1 MVVEL
6 ARAVWDY
13 FAARLRRPI
22 YLLFLAFAL
31 LLWATGQYVIGDRS
45 LEDLREANRQ
55 VIESLEALSPAGIY
69 TEFQASRDAAE
80 AEAFRNAV
88 ESFRRAVDCDPMT
101 NPSALI
107 DPACRSADAEPS
119 IFDQLLAPFRA
130 MYSSLTGSV
139 SALYDIVS
147 AGGPL
152 TMAVFVLTHGI
163 AFLALTAG
171 LRLVAAIFLTP
182 VLATLLALVLQLL
195 LLILTFAF
203 GAVLALLIGGAGIF
217 GFGLWLMQMFRRAD
231 EIESAHGQLGALAAR
246 PRKRR
251 SGEPGA

>member
-1 MVVEL
+1 MIVEL
-6 ARAVWDY
+6 ARAVWGY
-13 FAARLRRPI
+13 FAERLRRPI
-22 YLLFLAFAL
+22 YLVFLAVAI
-31 LLWATGQYVIGDRS
+31 LLWAIGQFAIGDRS
-45 LEDLREANRQ
+45 LEGLREANRQ
-55 VIESLEALSPAGIY
+55 VIDSLEALSPVGIY

-88 ESFRRAVDCDPMT
+88 ESLRRAVDCDPMS

-107 DPACRSADAEPS
+107 DPACRTAGTEPS

-130 MYSSLTGSV
+130 MYRSVTESV

-171 LRLVAAIFLTP
+171 LGLVAAIFLTP

-195 LLILTFAF
+195 LLILTYAL
-203 GAVLALLIGGAGIF
+203 GAVLALLIGGAAIF
-217 GFGLWLMQMFRRAD
+217 GFGLWLVQMFRRAD
-231 EIESAHGQLGALAAR
+231 ELESAHGQLGAFAAR
-246 PRKRR
+246 LRKRR
-251 SGEPGA
+251 SGEPSA